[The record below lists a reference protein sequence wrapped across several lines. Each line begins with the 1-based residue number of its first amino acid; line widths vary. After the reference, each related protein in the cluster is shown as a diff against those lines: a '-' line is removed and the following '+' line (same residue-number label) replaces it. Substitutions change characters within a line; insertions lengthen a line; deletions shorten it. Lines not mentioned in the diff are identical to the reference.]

1 MVFAGDFGRFFALGG
16 GLGGGRVLAR
26 FESWRRLGSLA
37 FSRGILAVLWA
48 LFGRRRRGILADFW
62 LAAGELFFLANFWRA
77 AGEIFFVF
85 GHLLLARRRRAFFW
99 SQTAATAAAARILRF
114 LDGDF

>member
-37 FSRGILAVLWA
+37 FSPGILAVLWA
-48 LFGRRRRGILADFW
+48 LFGRRRR
-62 LAAGELFFLANFWRA
+62 NFGR
-77 AGEIFFVF
+77 
-85 GHLLLARRRRAFFW
+85 LLARRRRAFFFGKLL
-99 SQTAATAAAARILRF
+99 ARRRRDFF
-114 LDGDF
+114 LKFVFHSKIDSISLEEINPTPWI